1 MRKNQD
7 NLMGNELMGTRV
19 SGKENLRPLLI
30 KVSSLILLLLC
41 LSACQ
46 EQKSTQEAADSTPP
60 PTEQESGLT
69 LNNAT
74 LEQSNA
80 KGQTLWRIQVDKAV
94 YSPDK
99 KKAEVT
105 KVRGNLFQDGKIVL
119 QVSANRGE
127 INRDGEEIF
136 LKENIIATDPR
147 NGAVLRSEEVE
158 WRPKNDVLIARKKLR
173 GNRTNLEATAT
184 EGKYFTRRQRLE
196 LIGNIIATAKDPK
209 MQLKTQHLF
218 WDVGQDKI
226 IGDRPL
232 TMVRYQNNAISDR
245 VSANRAEVNLKT
257 TTVAVRDNVEYRAVD
272 PQVQI
277 AGDVV
282 TWNYKTRLVLS
293 NRPIKIF
300 HYKESVTIT
309 GNQGQVDLVKEIARL
324 KGGVQGYSS
333 RNRAKLYSREMVW
346 YIPNQRVE
354 ALGNVI
360 YEQAEEP
367 QFNLTGDK
375 AVGILQNN
383 NIVVSGNNQE
393 RVVTEIYPE

>member
-1 MRKNQD
+1 MRKNRD
-7 NLMGNELMGTRV
+7 SLMGNELMGTRV
-19 SGKENLRPLLI
+19 SSTRNLRPLLM
-30 KVSSLILLLLC
+30 KASALILLLLC
-41 LSACQ
+41 LPACQ
-46 EQKSTQEAADSTPP
+46 QQKTPQENADRNPP
-60 PTEQESGLT
+60 QEQESGLI

-136 LKENIIATDPR
+136 LKENIVATDTR
-147 NGAVLRSEEVE
+147 NGAVLRSEEFE
-158 WRPKNDVLIARKKLR
+158 WRPRDDVLIARKKLR
-173 GNRTNLEATAT
+173 GNRTNIEATAT

-196 LIGNIIATAKDPK
+196 LIGKIVAISKDPK
-209 MQLKTQHLF
+209 MQLKTEHLF
-218 WDVGQDKI
+218 WDVGQDKVT
-226 IGDRPL
+226 GDRPL
-232 TMVRYQNNAISDR
+232 TMVRYQNNTISDR

-257 TTVAVRDNVEYRAVD
+257 TTITVRDNVEYRAID
-272 PQVQI
+272 PQLQI
-277 AGDVV
+277 AGDIV

-293 NRPIKIF
+293 NQPVRIF
-300 HYKESVTIT
+300 HYKELVTLT

-333 RNRAKLYSREMVW
+333 RNRSKLYAREMIW
-346 YIPNQRVE
+346 YIPNQRIE

-360 YEQAEEP
+360 YEQAEKP

-375 AVGILQNN
+375 AVGTLQDN
-383 NIVVSGNNQE
+383 NIVVSGSNRD

>member
-1 MRKNQD
+1 M
-7 NLMGNELMGTRV
+7 
-19 SGKENLRPLLI
+19 
-30 KVSSLILLLLC
+30 
-41 LSACQ
+41 
-46 EQKSTQEAADSTPP
+46 
-60 PTEQESGLT
+60 
-69 LNNAT
+69 
-74 LEQSNA
+74 
-80 KGQTLWRIQVDKAV
+80 
-94 YSPDK
+94 
-99 KKAEVT
+99 T

-119 QVSANRGE
+119 QVSADKGE

-147 NGAVLRSEEVE
+147 NGAVLRSEEFE
-158 WRPKNDVLIARKKLR
+158 WRPKDDILIARKKLR

-196 LIGNIIATAKDPK
+196 LMGNIIAMAKDPK
-209 MQLKTQHLF
+209 MQLKTEHMF
-218 WDVGQDKI
+218 WDVGTDKVF
-226 IGDRPL
+226 GDRPL
-232 TMVRYQNNAISDR
+232 TMIRYQGDTISDR

-257 TTVAVRDNVEYRAVD
+257 TTVTIRDNVEYRAVD
-272 PQVQI
+272 PQLQI
-277 AGDVV
+277 AGDIV

-300 HYKESVTIT
+300 HYKDLVTIT

-360 YEQAEEP
+360 YEQAEKP

-375 AVGILQNN
+375 AVGTLQDN
-383 NIVVSGNNQE
+383 NIVVSGSDRE